1 MFWLFPKPVRYSIF
15 MILKS
20 IKSAAS
26 PKGQPWVPTPS
37 FCFDLYRKIMAVPE
51 LDLEDLY

>member
-15 MILKS
+15 MVLKS
-20 IKSAAS
+20 IKMQLLQKDNPGS
-26 PKGQPWVPTPS
+26 PPPHFVLT
-37 FCFDLYRKIMAVPE
+37 LKIMAVPE